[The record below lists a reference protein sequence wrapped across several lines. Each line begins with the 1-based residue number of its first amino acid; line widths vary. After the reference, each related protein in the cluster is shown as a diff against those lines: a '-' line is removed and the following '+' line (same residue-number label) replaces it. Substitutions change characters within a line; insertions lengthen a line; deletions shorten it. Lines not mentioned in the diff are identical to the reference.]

1 MRFITIE
8 AVKRQQRRAMAVI
21 FITVISISALVAVLV

>member
-1 MRFITIE
+1 MRYLTIE

-21 FITVISISALVAVLV
+21 FIAVISISALVAVLI